1 MNDTFNSED
10 DNDSWGYKNEDG
22 NGSYYGA
29 DGSWGYQN
37 EDGSGSYY
45 GADGSWG
52 YKNSDGSGS
61 YYGADESWGYK
72 NSDGSGSYYGEDGS
86 WGYKNSYGSG
96 SYYGADDNATYY
108 DSEDE
113 DGEDESTDSSD
124 LVSDLVG
131 LAFTLGGAAIANSY
145 AKSKEKAR
153 KEEETRL
160 EQLRIEEEKRRIHQE
175 EKDKKR
181 RIRNKRLKALFFN
194 KKNIQLEFSTSD
206 YVGSNIKIVENVF
219 MEAGF
224 NNVKSIPIK
233 DIYVDSHKNVGEVEQ
248 IVINGQSL
256 LSNGTMVPF
265 DAEIILTFH
274 VKKEFVFPY
283 SGRQM
288 VKRNFEDL
296 ANELLKIGFTEI
308 FTLPLK
314 DLSTGWIKKE
324 YAVQNV
330 VIEGVDAIKKGMILD
345 YDKKITIQYHSFK

>member
-1 MNDTFNSED
+1 MEAVHTMEPMEV
-10 DNDSWGYKNEDG
+10 G
-22 NGSYYGA
+22 
-29 DGSWGYQN
+29 
-37 EDGSGSYY
+37 
-45 GADGSWG
+45 G
-52 YKNSDGSGS
+52 YKNSDR
-61 YYGADESWGYK
+61 
-72 NSDGSGSYYGEDGS
+72 SGSYYGEDG
-86 WGYKNSYGSG
+86 
-96 SYYGADDNATYY
+96 
-108 DSEDE
+108 
-113 DGEDESTDSSD
+113 STDSSD

-153 KEEETRL
+153 KEETRL

-314 DLSTGWIKKE
+314 DLSTGWMKKE

>member
-1 MNDTFNSED
+1 MSKDKGWDYLNSDDVNDTFNCED
-10 DNDSWGYKNEDG
+10 DND
-22 NGSYYGA
+22 
-29 DGSWGYQN
+29 
-37 EDGSGSYY
+37 
-45 GADGSWG
+45 SWG

-61 YYGADESWGYK
+61 YYGADGSWGYK
-72 NSDGSGSYYGEDGS
+72 SSDGSGSYY
-86 WGYKNSYGSG
+86 
-96 SYYGADDNATYY
+96 
-108 DSEDE
+108 
-113 DGEDESTDSSD
+113 GEDESTDSSD

-153 KEEETRL
+153 KEETRL
-160 EQLRIEEEKRRIHQE
+160 EQLRIEEEKRWIHQE

-181 RIRNKRLKALFFN
+181 RIRNKRLKTLFFN

-224 NNVKSIPIK
+224 NNVRSIPIK

-308 FTLPLK
+308 FTLPLE
-314 DLSTGWIKKE
+314 DLSTGWMKKE

-330 VIEGVDAIKKGMILD
+330 VIEGVDAIKKGASEESLLR
-345 YDKKITIQYHSFK
+345 